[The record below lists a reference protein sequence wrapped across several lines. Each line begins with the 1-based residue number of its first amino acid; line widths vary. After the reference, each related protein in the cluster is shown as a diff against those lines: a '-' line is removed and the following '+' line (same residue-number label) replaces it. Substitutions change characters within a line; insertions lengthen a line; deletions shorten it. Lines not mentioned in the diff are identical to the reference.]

1 MAEQQAP
8 TWADPTPAALF
19 GLGAGTTAVWALLTH
34 RVGMQDLH
42 IVIVWFAAA
51 ALLLAIAGLIALRRG
66 DPVGGGL
73 NLAFGILFF
82 GTPTIT
88 YCMLLWGGMPLA
100 ALGITAIP
108 GLTVNGWVFLL
119 LGIILCAF
127 IPIMARQSW
136 LFMVALLV
144 FAVAIFM
151 LALFN
156 LQSMAAQAIN
166 PWYMVGVISGWLIGL
181 AGLAMVYLGMAMALL
196 FGLGRMVLP
205 IPGPLGGGGASQ
217 GG

>member
-19 GLGAGTTAVWALLTH
+19 GLGAGTTAVWALLT
-34 RVGMQDLH
+34 GQIGLEDLH

-82 GTPTIT
+82 GAPTIT

-100 ALGITAIP
+100 AAGITEIP
-108 GLTVNGWVFLL
+108 GLTVNGWVFFL
-119 LGIILCAF
+119 LGIVLCAF

-136 LFMVALLV
+136 LFMLALVV
-144 FAVAIFM
+144 FAVGIFM
-151 LALFN
+151 LAAYS
-156 LQSMAAQAIN
+156 LQPMAAQ
-166 PWYMVGVISGWLIGL
+166 MVGGWQTVGNISGWLIGL

-196 FGLGRMVLP
+196 YGLGRMVLP
-205 IPGPLGGGGASQ
+205 IPGPLGRGGASQ